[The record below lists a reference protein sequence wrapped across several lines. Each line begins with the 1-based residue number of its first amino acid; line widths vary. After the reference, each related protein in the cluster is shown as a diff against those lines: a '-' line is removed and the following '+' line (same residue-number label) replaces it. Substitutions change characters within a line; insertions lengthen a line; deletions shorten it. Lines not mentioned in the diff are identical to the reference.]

1 VANAVTLL
9 QGYTGVLQT
18 DGSHS
23 WERVDGCANPERAW
37 RDYRLAAL
45 RSRRLR

>member
-18 DGSHS
+18 DGSQS
-23 WERVDGCANPERAW
+23 ALLNAT
-37 RDYRLAAL
+37 AAKMV
-45 RSRRLR
+45 